1 MGASVSSLLHSLAP
15 PSVVQEQLSPLS
27 SPVPVAMYPMLST
40 VFLALGLLLTGVFF
54 LYQVSHTR
62 HDRVLVQELALGGIS
77 SVALGLGAFFLL
89 LWTGV
94 YV

>member
-1 MGASVSSLLHSLAP
+1 MDY
-15 PSVVQEQLSPLS
+15 PLS
-27 SPVPVAMYPMLST
+27 SPVPVAMYPMLTT

-62 HDRVLVQELALGGIS
+62 HSRVLMHELALGGLS
-77 SVALGLGAFFLL
+77 SVALGLGSFFLL